1 MTTAR
6 AIFVPVLLGLLLG
19 GGSIVLTTLPASAS
33 DTEGCVSR
41 AEYRLVSE
49 RVRGLPRT
57 EAMVIDF
64 FDTRGGLEI
73 KNPGRK
79 LMYYRSCWASNRYVW
94 VGYRWNPS
102 RGWVFEYKSL
112 SL

>member
-1 MTTAR
+1 
-6 AIFVPVLLGLLLG
+6 
-19 GGSIVLTTLPASAS
+19 
-33 DTEGCVSR
+33 
-41 AEYRLVSE
+41 
-49 RVRGLPRT
+49 
-57 EAMVIDF
+57 MVIGL

-79 LMYYRSCWASNRYVW
+79 LMYYRGCWASNRYAW